1 VAGAG
6 EEQRDK
12 TFLTRA
18 LAAQALHRLAGV
30 DASTAAGA
38 VTDGSGDNGLDAV
51 FVDPSDVVVLVQSKW
66 DRNGTG
72 GIGLGDARNFI
83 AGLKDL
89 TDERY
94 DRFNEKFRL
103 HVPELQAA
111 LQNPGVTFVMIVA
124 TSGTSAFAD
133 PVANAFS
140 DMERELNDPTPLVR
154 VEALGIGDFHAAI
167 TAAAGGQRIDL
178 DVTVENWGVVTEPYE
193 AYYGTVSAQAV
204 ASWFA
209 MHGDALFEQ
218 NIRKPLGTTPVN
230 VRMGETLAEHEHHFW
245 YFNNGITG
253 LCGSIQ
259 RLPRGAASRNHG
271 EFHLSGLSIVN
282 GAQTVAA
289 IARAA
294 KEAAPEELGAR
305 VWVRLISLE
314 GCPPEFA
321 TQVTEATN
329 TQNTVE
335 RSDFVA
341 LDPEQGRLRTELLLS
356 LQKIYSIKRGEDNPQ
371 PEHGCTVT
379 EATVALAC
387 SQPNPALAVIAK
399 SAVGRLWESTTRAP
413 YTVLFNRGTSAFRL
427 WRAVQ
432 VTRAVDGRLEN
443 RRAELEGR
451 ARSVA
456 VQGNRI
462 VLHLAFRKLD
472 LAAIDDPDT
481 DWSAVIA
488 GVPSATDALLDLL
501 ISRVES
507 EYTGNYI
514 TSLFKNAGK
523 CGNLVDLVLADAER
537 AGPPRDGPGAG

>member
-1 VAGAG
+1 
-6 EEQRDK
+6 
-12 TFLTRA
+12 
-18 LAAQALHRLAGV
+18 
-30 DASTAAGA
+30 
-38 VTDGSGDNGLDAV
+38 
-51 FVDPSDVVVLVQSKW
+51 
-66 DRNGTG
+66 
-72 GIGLGDARNFI
+72 
-83 AGLKDL
+83 
-89 TDERY
+89 
-94 DRFNEKFRL
+94 
-103 HVPELQAA
+103 
-111 LQNPGVTFVMIVA
+111 M
-124 TSGTSAFAD
+124 
-133 PVANAFS
+133 
-140 DMERELNDPTPLVR
+140 
-154 VEALGIGDFHAAI
+154 
-167 TAAAGGQRIDL
+167 
-178 DVTVENWGVVTEPYE
+178 
-193 AYYGTVSAQAV
+193 
-204 ASWFA
+204 
-209 MHGDALFEQ
+209 
-218 NIRKPLGTTPVN
+218 
-230 VRMGETLAEHEHHFW
+230 
-245 YFNNGITG
+245 
-253 LCGSIQ
+253 
-259 RLPRGAASRNHG
+259 
-271 EFHLSGLSIVN
+271 
-282 GAQTVAA
+282 
-289 IARAA
+289 
-294 KEAAPEELGAR
+294 
-305 VWVRLISLE
+305 WVRLISLE

-432 VTRAVDGRLEN
+432 VTRAVDGRLEI

-462 VLHLAFRKLD
+462 VLHLVFRKLD

-507 EYTGNYI
+507 EYSGNYI
-514 TSLFKNAGK
+514 TSLSRTPASAAISWISSSQTPRGLRPLAMAQGPGRTDAAHARRATRASPAANEERA
-523 CGNLVDLVLADAER
+523 ADAHAFQQSPSGTGAGVRREPPSRTTALLGPVSQISRSSWRQEDRLVEVAPTLQRAITFIHDQKGAVAGRVLMRDGYASSAASISDGDRRASVASQPTSTRRRISWASSAKALGSSTSPPCATVER
-537 AGPPRDGPGAG
+537 AL